1 MEGSRTGPPSYPAGS
16 SSGSPSP
23 GRWRPGPPSSS
34 LTSPPATLTPAP
46 RRRCWRRC
54 VREFGQTV
62 VMVTHDPVSASYSD
76 RVVFLADGRLIGTLD
91 DPEPES
97 VID

>member
-1 MEGSRTGPPSYPAGS
+1 MLISRVCLIAAFSIAVGLS
-16 SSGSPSP
+16 SRASAAVL
-23 GRWRPGPPSSS
+23 S
-34 LTSPPATLTPAP
+34 LL
-46 RRRCWRRC
+46 RRC
-54 VREFGQTV
+54 VHEFGHTV

-97 VID
+97 VIDAMKSLGE